1 VPTTIAGRVPG
12 RMTQASAAERGAKAV
27 SPALGLGAAAGVQVA
42 PVSAAAAAA
51 RVARAALAIE
61 VAPEDGPTINDVA
74 FAQATTEEGAA
85 QVEKSRAYG
94 RNCGRKKATVSG
106 RSAQSLETA
115 EKYAE
120 HVAKDVD
127 RRSAELKKN
136 DSKDNRG

>member
-1 VPTTIAGRVPG
+1 
-12 RMTQASAAERGAKAV
+12 
-27 SPALGLGAAAGVQVA
+27 
-42 PVSAAAAAA
+42 VSAAAAAA

-61 VAPEDGPTINDVA
+61 VAPDGPTINDVA